1 MFRNYKAKKWK
12 TYILQ
17 MKKLSNRYLLFD
29 VRLTKDLTTNSF
41 KQFQK
46 ITFGKKWD
54 MYSKINYVTINYL
67 EFETFL
73 NKNFK
78 RFKIEKI
85 KYLNKVGK
93 GYVGKYKK
101 VIMATFLLE
110 KNS

>member
-1 MFRNYKAKKWK
+1 
-12 TYILQ
+12 

-73 NKNFK
+73 IRISNALKLRRSNTL
-78 RFKIEKI
+78 I
-85 KYLNKVGK
+85 K
-93 GYVGKYKK
+93 
-101 VIMATFLLE
+101 LE
-110 KNS
+110 KDMLENIKKYNGNFSFRKKFLKNL